1 MHWLEQKG
9 SLKHIPTHFQAAHP
23 KGSLKPL
30 HPPSQNIT
38 IPHPTILQTPH
49 PTVQQTAFDFNDPAY
64 PRFDKLLGNANAELI
79 YILQQ
84 EHDQFLYIWGEQGSG
99 KSHIL
104 QAWVGQ
110 ALQNRQTA
118 VYIDAGTT
126 PLTDSAVQA
135 DFVAIDQIEK
145 LNDAEQATL
154 FYIFNHFRNSK
165 HGHLLL
171 SADTPPSKLQ
181 LREDLRTRMG
191 YCLVYEIKPLSD
203 EEKIAA
209 LIEAARSRQ
218 IRISPDI
225 FRYLLHHWRRDI
237 GNLMAMLDALD
248 RHALA
253 SHRPITLPL
262 LKQLL
267 QQDI

>member
-1 MHWLEQKG
+1 MPAK
-9 SLKHIPTHFQAAHP
+9 S
-23 KGSLKPL
+23 SLKPL

-49 PTVQQTAFDFNDPAY
+49 PAVQQTAFDFNDPAY
-64 PRFDKLLGNANAELI
+64 PRFDKLLGTANAELI

-110 ALQNRQTA
+110 ALQNWQTA

-171 SADTPPSKLQ
+171 SADTPPSKLH
-181 LREDLRTRMG
+181 LREDLRTRMA
-191 YCLVYEIKPLSD
+191 YCLAYEVKSLSR
-203 EEKIAA
+203 EEKITA
-209 LIEAARSRQ
+209 LTNMAKTRQ
-218 IRISPDI
+218 LNIDPGIYQ
-225 FRYLLHHWRRDI
+225 YLLDHWRQDLGSLI
-237 GNLMAMLDALD
+237 TMFND
-248 RHALA
+248 LA
-253 SHRPITLPL
+253 NYSISQGKPITLPL
-262 LKQLL
+262 LRRLLKQ
-267 QQDI
+267 QKTRP

>member
-1 MHWLEQKG
+1 M
-9 SLKHIPTHFQAAHP
+9 
-23 KGSLKPL
+23 
-30 HPPSQNIT
+30 
-38 IPHPTILQTPH
+38 
-49 PTVQQTAFDFNDPAY
+49 QQTAFDFNDPAY

-110 ALQNRQTA
+110 ALQNWQTA

-181 LREDLRTRMG
+181 LREDLRTRMA
-191 YCLVYEIKPLSD
+191 YCLAYEVKSLSS

-209 LIEAARSRQ
+209 LTNMAKTRQ
-218 IRISPDI
+218 LNIDPGIYQ
-225 FRYLLHHWRRDI
+225 YLLDHWRQDLNSLI
-237 GNLMAMLDALD
+237 TMFND
-248 RHALA
+248 LA
-253 SHRPITLPL
+253 NYSISQGKPITLPL
-262 LKQLL
+262 LRRLLKQQKATHEKPRHL
-267 QQDI
+267 